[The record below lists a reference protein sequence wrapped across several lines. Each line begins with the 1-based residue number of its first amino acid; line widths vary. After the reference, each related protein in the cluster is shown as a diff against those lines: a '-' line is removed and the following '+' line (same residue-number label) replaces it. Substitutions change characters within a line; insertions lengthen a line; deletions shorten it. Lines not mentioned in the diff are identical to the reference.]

1 MRERDRAG
9 VTGLTATAP
18 PERALR
24 TRRTALALGFSGLA
38 AFALFFLVRP
48 FLGPLA
54 PYGPRPSGTT
64 YAYSW
69 LVVAAF
75 VPYAAA
81 VWATRHGV
89 GMTVAL
95 VGIAVLH
102 GLLLPAPLTQS
113 QDLYM
118 YLFYGR
124 MWAVH
129 GANPYVAIPAA
140 FAPDPWFP
148 WVRWPNQPTVYGP
161 IWTLLTSIPARLS
174 PENLTAAFFL
184 AKAMV
189 LAFGV
194 ACVAG
199 AVAACRARGLAP
211 GPALVLVAWN
221 PVILIALPLGGHA
234 DVAVVAAVLWSLAA
248 DARGRTYVAAGLL
261 AAAALVKPYAGIAL
275 AVYMVAL
282 ARRGR
287 GLLPGAAVAGALAV
301 AAFAPFWAGWDTF
314 RGLAEIAGRAS
325 SSLTGEIQQGLEGV
339 LGVGPAAWAVRA
351 IGLAV
356 VAWIVVAGARRDGF
370 VEDPWPTVS
379 AAFLGYVL
387 VAPWFLYWHQAGPL
401 ALAAVA
407 ASPAVQAATYTFSG
421 TSMVTASFGGSAL
434 GRALQAAVR
443 YGPPVGLLWRWPGLG
458 RPSRTRP

>member
-1 MRERDRAG
+1 MRERDHAG
-9 VTGLTATAP
+9 VTVVAAASSAEKP
-18 PERALR
+18 LR
-24 TRRTALALGFSGLA
+24 TRRTALALGFGGLV

-54 PYGPRPSGTT
+54 PYGPRPAGTT

-89 GMTVAL
+89 APTVAL

-102 GLLLPAPLTQS
+102 GLLVPAPLTQS

-118 YLFYGR
+118 YLFYGK

-140 FAPDPWFP
+140 FALDPWFP

-174 PENLTAAFFL
+174 PDSLMTAFFL

-189 LAFGV
+189 LAFGL

-199 AVAACRARGLAP
+199 VVAACRARGLDP
-211 GPALVLVAWN
+211 GAGLVLGAWN

-234 DVAVVAAVLWSLAA
+234 DVAVVAALLWAVVA
-248 DARGRTYVAAGLL
+248 DARDRPLLTAALL
-261 AAAALVKPYAGIAL
+261 AGGALVKPYAGIAL
-275 AVYMVAL
+275 VVYLVAL

-287 GLLPGAAVAGALAV
+287 GLLPATAVAGGLAV
-301 AAFAPFWAGWDTF
+301 ASFAPFWAGWDTF
-314 RGLAEIAGRAS
+314 QGMAEIAGRAS
-325 SSLTGEIQQGLEGV
+325 SSLTGEIQRVLEGM
-339 LGVGPAAWAVRA
+339 VGAAPAAWTVRA

-356 VAWIVVAGARRDGF
+356 VAWIVVAGARRSGF
-370 VEDPWPTVS
+370 AEDPWPTAS
-379 AAFLGYVL
+379 AAFLAYVL

-407 ASPAVQAATYTFSG
+407 ASPTVRASAYTFSA
-421 TSMVTASFGGSAL
+421 TSMVTASFAGTPL
-434 GRALQAAVR
+434 GRAVQAALR
-443 YGPPVGLLWRWPGLG
+443 YGPPLGLLWRRPGQG
-458 RPSRTRP
+458 RASRRRP

>member
-1 MRERDRAG
+1 MRERDHPG
-9 VTGLTATAP
+9 VTGVAATSPAD
-18 PERALR
+18 RTLR
-24 TRRTALALGFSGLA
+24 TRRMALALGFGGLA
-38 AFALFFLVRP
+38 AFAAFFLVRP

-54 PYGPRPSGTT
+54 PYGPRPAGTT

-81 VWATRHGV
+81 VWATRRGV
-89 GMTVAL
+89 GLTVAL

-102 GLLLPAPLTQS
+102 GLLAPAPLTQS

-118 YLFYGR
+118 YLFYGK

-129 GANPYVAIPAA
+129 GVNPYVAIPAA
-140 FAPDPWFP
+140 FASDPWFP

-174 PENLTAAFFL
+174 PDSLVTAFFL
-184 AKAMV
+184 AKALV
-189 LAFGV
+189 LAVALAGV
-194 ACVAG
+194 AG
-199 AVAACRARGLAP
+199 ITAACRARGLAP
-211 GPALVLVAWN
+211 GPALVLGAWN

-234 DVAVVAAVLWSLAA
+234 DVAVVAALLWAVVA
-248 DARGRTYVAAGLL
+248 DARDRPFLAAALL
-261 AAAALVKPYAGIAL
+261 AAAVLVKPYAAIAL
-275 AVYMVAL
+275 VVYLVAL

-287 GLLPGAAVAGALAV
+287 GFFPASAVAVGLAV
-301 AAFAPFWAGWDTF
+301 ATFAPFWGGWDTF
-314 RGLAEIAGRAS
+314 RGMADIAGRAS
-325 SSLTGEIQQGLEGV
+325 SSLTGEVQQVLEGLV
-339 LGVGPAAWAVRA
+339 GAGPAAWTVRA

-356 VAWIVVAGARRDGF
+356 VAWIVVAGARRGGF
-370 VEDPWPTVS
+370 AEDPWPTAT

-407 ASPAVQAATYTFSG
+407 ASPAVRASSYVFSG
-421 TSMVTASFGGSAL
+421 TSMITASFGGTPL
-434 GRALQAAVR
+434 GRAVQVVLR
-443 YGPPVGLLWRWPGLG
+443 YGPPLGVLWRARRGPL
-458 RPSRTRP
+458 SRS